1 MWRDKVSVI
10 SQKGHIF
17 NASINDNI
25 TMFNP
30 KIKIK
35 DIIKASKIAGLDKL
49 VQSYPKKYK
58 TIIGGEELTLSGGQK
73 QRLFIARAIV
83 KKPSILI
90 LDEAT
95 SAQDS
100 ISENQILRQINKSYK
115 NITIIIIAHR
125 FTALSSFCDYIYCL
139 NKGKN
144 S

>member
-1 MWRDKVSVI
+1 MLKLYKPQRGLIQINNDDLEKFDSHMWRDKVSVI

-83 KKPSILI
+83 KPSILI

-95 SAQDS
+95 H
-100 ISENQILRQINKSYK
+100 
-115 NITIIIIAHR
+115 TR
-125 FTALSSFCDYIYCL
+125 FYF
-139 NKGKN
+139 
-144 S
+144 